1 MRIVKW
7 SLIALGT
14 IAAGIGCYGAY
25 EQSAINGGYLMV
37 AAPVVALASA
47 VIPFFAEEAWAARH
61 RVKGVLLAMIL
72 IPAAATVFYAAAE
85 RVHLAKAGAEAERA
99 ALRSA
104 VTLAERALDDAKASA
119 VKAET
124 DAKVWR
130 SKSARACDPACVA
143 KWDAAFSAAR
153 GRVGAASEG
162 VTAAAAKAS
171 VESALKAPVW
181 LLPLALDLVAFVAIW
196 TGLSLPGRAPATAPA
211 PAPAVPVIVPTL
223 APVAPAMPVPVAAAA
238 SAHVATVGAAQPK
251 PKTRAKRQ
259 PAKKR
264 QKKQRQALGSGLR
277 LVSER
282 S

>member
-1 MRIVKW
+1 MRGVKW

-14 IAAGIGCYGAY
+14 LAAGIGCYGAY
-25 EQSAINGGYLMV
+25 EQSAAINGGYLMI

-47 VIPFFAEEAWAARH
+47 VIPYFAEEAWAAGH
-61 RVKGVLLAMIL
+61 RLKAFLLAMIL

-104 VTLAERALDDAKASA
+104 VTLAEHALDDAKSSA
-119 VKAET
+119 AKAEA
-124 DAKVWR
+124 DAKIWR

-153 GRVGAASEG
+153 GRVAAASEM

-171 VESALKAPVW
+171 VESPLKAPVW

-196 TGLSLPGRAPATAPA
+196 TGLSLSASGAVPVAPVAPAA
-211 PAPAVPVIVPTL
+211 PAPAVTASPVE
-223 APVAPAMPVPVAAAA
+223 PVAEVAVRPARRKTKA
-238 SAHVATVGAAQPK
+238 SSNKKNKDRPK
-251 PKTRAKRQ
+251 ASVKSR
-259 PAKKR
+259 PA
-264 QKKQRQALGSGLR
+264 KQRQALGSGLR
-277 LVSER
+277 LVSGTR
-282 S
+282 